1 MADKVTAV
9 DDVLSEYHGLEQQL
23 ADPDLHN
30 DAARARKVGK
40 RFNELQPIIQTHARL
55 TEVRDDLE
63 AAREMASEDAEF
75 AAEAE
80 RLEQESE
87 ELEERLADLLA
98 PRDPH
103 DSEDVVMEIKA
114 GAGGEE
120 AALFAGELA
129 RMYQRYA

>member
-75 AAEAE
+75 ASAGVLRRTPLTRRRVCRCSVSVVAHY
-80 RLEQESE
+80 R
-87 ELEERLADLLA
+87 ELFRPDK
-98 PRDPH
+98 RK
-103 DSEDVVMEIKA
+103 I
-114 GAGGEE
+114 
-120 AALFAGELA
+120 
-129 RMYQRYA
+129 